1 MFKSVQKGFTLI
13 ELMIVI
19 AIIGILAA
27 FAIPA
32 YQDYTIRTRVGEGL
46 ALAASAKLAVAENA
60 SNGKILASGFVD
72 PTATPNVAKLTIKGG
87 YDTTPPT
94 PIAATN
100 NGEITI
106 EYTSKVAPAATN
118 TLFLTPYVGA
128 ATAAGKIEE
137 GVVPTDRIAW
147 SCGYHSISGGTAT
160 KSTTTVLA
168 KYLPSECR

>member
-1 MFKSVQKGFTLI
+1 MLKSVQKGFTLI

-46 ALAASAKLAVAENA
+46 SLAASAKLAVAENA

-72 PTATPNVAKLTIKGG
+72 PTATTNVASLTIKGG
-87 YDTTPPT
+87 YDATTPPAPAT
-94 PIAATN
+94 ANNGEISIIYTAKVAATN
-100 NGEITI
+100 NLL
-106 EYTSKVAPAATN
+106 V
-118 TLFLTPYVGA
+118 LTPYVGV
-128 ATAAGKIEE
+128 ATGTPASIVE

-147 SCGYHSISGGTAT
+147 SCGYHALTGIVKT
-160 KSTTTVLA
+160 TTTVA
-168 KYLPSECR
+168 SKYLPSECRGG